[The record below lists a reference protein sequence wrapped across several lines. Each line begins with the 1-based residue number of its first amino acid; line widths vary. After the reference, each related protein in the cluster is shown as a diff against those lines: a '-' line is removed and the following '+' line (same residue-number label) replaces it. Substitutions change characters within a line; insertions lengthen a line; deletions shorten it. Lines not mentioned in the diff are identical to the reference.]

1 MKKITLLVVLV
12 CLGLGGFA
20 QNFVEEFEM
29 RYADNENFSV
39 VNISSKMFELIAMM
53 ADEKKTDSETKVRYQ
68 ISADGELD
76 VQKMVSKLKGMKVLT
91 SEVDARK
98 YYDAAVKDLTKSGSV
113 YEELMNVKEKKEWV
127 RIYTREKK
135 GTISELVMVIL
146 DENEFVLIGFTGEID
161 LKQISG
167 IAEMV
172 NVKGAEQLKKID
184 ENK

>member
-53 ADEKKTDSETKVRYQ
+53 ADEKETNVRYQ
-68 ISADGELD
+68 ISADGELE

>member
-12 CLGLGGFA
+12 CLGWGGFA

-53 ADEKKTDSETKVRYQ
+53 ADEKKTDSETKIRYQ
-68 ISADGELD
+68 ISADGELE

-98 YYDAAVKDLTKSGSV
+98 YYDAAVKDLTKSRV
-113 YEELMNVKEKKEWV
+113 C
-127 RIYTREKK
+127 I
-135 GTISELVMVIL
+135 
-146 DENEFVLIGFTGEID
+146 
-161 LKQISG
+161 
-167 IAEMV
+167 
-172 NVKGAEQLKKID
+172 
-184 ENK
+184 